1 MIDFALNKRLA
12 ALLIGAAFAGALAP
26 VASAK
31 PGDASDRVYV
41 DPGSGFAS
49 PTGQSSQRDAS
60 SDLPPG
66 YTRRYAGSS
75 LSVVPVHEATTS
87 AAPQPTIDEPSG
99 FDWPSAAIGAA
110 ATGGLLLILLTAMVG
125 AGRTGRGPLAGQ
137 RAVGT

>member
-1 MIDFALNKRLA
+1 MFNFAVNKRLA
-12 ALLIGAAFAGALAP
+12 ALLIGAAFTGALAP
-26 VASAK
+26 GASAESAGPK
-31 PGDASDRVYV
+31 DQIYV
-41 DPGSGFAS
+41 NPSTGFAS
-49 PTGQSSQRDAS
+49 PTSPSSQRDAA

-66 YTRRYAGSS
+66 YTRRYVGST
-75 LSVVPVHEATTS
+75 LSVVPVREATAS